1 MRFSSLCSRR
11 GVLSVA
17 ALSVATIAG
26 LAAMLLPGLEAAS
39 AQGVPSPPSTIVGS
53 INDEAGRVAE
63 NLPVK
68 AYVGDKECDQPGG
81 QTAFTGDGA
90 AQITYYY
97 VTVLSAEQVAGC
109 GKDGTAVRIKIGDR
123 FATQTA
129 KWSAGLV
136 RVDITFGNVTP
147 VPIPTATPTPPRT
160 ATPVGSTG
168 DSGAAGTRTP
178 AGAAG
183 GAAGG
188 SAVGSAPTQRPGTIP
203 AGSPG
208 AGSPYP
214 TVPGGVI
221 SAVKDPATKSDSGGG
236 FPIWGIVIIALGAL
250 AVAGGGVGYVMSRN
264 RAAADDDYGDP
275 PEGPPLA

>member
-1 MRFSSLCSRR
+1 MRFTSFCSWRR
-11 GVLSVA
+11 A
-17 ALSVATIAG
+17 ALGAAAITG
-26 LAAMLLPGLEAAS
+26 LAIALLPGLEVAS

-109 GKDGTAVRIKIGDR
+109 GKDGTAVRLKIGDR

-168 DSGAAGTRTP
+168 ESSTGASGTRTP
-178 AGAAG
+178 ASGAA
-183 GAAGG
+183 
-188 SAVGSAPTQRPGTIP
+188 GSAPTQRPGTIP

-214 TVPGGVI
+214 TIPGGVI

-264 RAAADDDYGDP
+264 RVAADDDYRDP